1 MIRPGTLLGGL
12 ILPLAVACSAPSG
25 DMTDTDLR
33 AVEREVRTAF
43 QELAAAMS
51 TADASAVLAR
61 IDDSAVFAFHGEVW
75 DKAGLAMVL
84 DAFYSGM
91 DGIEMSEFS
100 PLQFNVL
107 GPDAVVVTS
116 QNTQTVDFK
125 DDEFE
130 APPATSARTFVWVRT
145 ADGWRILHG
154 HISQHV
160 TEMD

>member
-25 DMTDTDLR
+25 GMTDADRT

-51 TADASAVLAR
+51 TADASSVLAH
-61 IDDSAVFAFHGEVW
+61 IDDSAIFAFHGEVW
-75 DKAGLAMVL
+75 DKAGLATVL

-100 PLQFNVL
+100 PMQFNVL

-116 QNTQTVDFK
+116 QNIQTVDFK
-125 DDEFE
+125 DPEFE

-145 ADGWRILHG
+145 DDGWRILHG
-154 HISQHV
+154 HISQHIA
-160 TEMD
+160 EMD